1 LTGRAVRRFF
11 PRMGFEFALH
21 QPGPPL
27 DRHVEL
33 LTFYS
38 GYAPQHDREKL
49 IPDGAITIVV
59 DLTDRPKKL
68 YAGETSELA
77 VDFTRYWI
85 SGMQQRWIVIEAQ
98 PQASMLVIRFRPGGA
113 LAFTGHDASS
123 FTNTVHPLD
132 AVLKGRAASLRDRI
146 LEAPTIEGKFAATE
160 AWLIEQ
166 SRGEL
171 PLNRAASLAD
181 RLGMPGQRVRDLADD
196 VGLGERQLRNVFDR
210 WIGLSPKSYARISR
224 FQRVLMGL
232 AGTALEDPALEGQPL
247 PPPDWAGLA
256 VATGYSD
263 QSHLHHDFI
272 AFAGTTPAAYASAYR
287 GLSNYLPITL
297 AR

>member
-1 LTGRAVRRFF
+1 
-11 PRMGFEFALH
+11 MGFEFALH

-38 GYAPQHDREKL
+38 GYAPQHHREKL

-68 YAGETSELA
+68 YASETSDLA
-77 VDFTRYWI
+77 VDFSRSWI

-98 PQASMLVIRFRPGGA
+98 PAASMMVIRFRPGGA
-113 LAFTGHDASS
+113 LAFTGHDASA
-123 FTNTVHPLD
+123 FTNSVHPLE
-132 AVLKGRAASLRDRI
+132 AVLNGRAGSLRDRI
-146 LEAPTIEGKFAATE
+146 LEAPDIAGKFAVTE

-171 PLNRAASLAD
+171 PLNPAAALAD
-181 RLGMPGQRVRDLADD
+181 RLGLPGQRVRDLADEI
-196 VGLGERQLRNVFDR
+196 GLGERQLRNVFDR
-210 WIGLSPKSYARISR
+210 WIGLSPKSYARVAR
-224 FQRVLMGL
+224 FQRVLLGL
-232 AGTALEDPALEGQPL
+232 AGTATENAALEGSPL
-247 PPPDWAGLA
+247 PPPDWAELA

-263 QSHLHHDFI
+263 QSHLHHDFV
-272 AFAGTTPAAYASAYR
+272 AFAGTTPGAYVSAYR

-297 AR
+297 TR